1 MQAIVMQQLG
11 ISTQVPRLPRTTHQT
26 PHTHTHTHTGCRRV
40 EGAGAVKVI
49 CFLGFGR
56 YYVQLHVLVRSL
68 HVRSV
73 IHQACVRAC
82 VRAAGHGDG
91 GEACV
96 RACVNVCLPACVRA
110 CVRARAG
117 RDRGTHNDLTDACA
131 MAADT
136 RGGQEPDPRCPRPLL
151 QGPLEEAT
159 PVPHSAPECGVH
171 ARLLSFLLLPGTV
184 MTCVQTH

>member
-82 VRAAGHGDG
+82 GRPRRRRRGLR
-91 GEACV
+91 ACV
-96 RACVNVCLPACVRA
+96 RKCLPACVRA

-159 PVPHSAPECGVH
+159 PVPHSAPACMR
-171 ARLLSFLLLPGTV
+171 ACFLSFLLLPGTV